1 MTSIPCHKER
11 WPPPPQKKKNNNNN
25 NNKNKIKLKELV
37 ELKGSP
43 VLSVMW
49 LCTASRAHTIIISL
63 LKKQKHEHLL
73 STCTG
78 MFQASVFSSFAVV

>member
-11 WPPPPQKKKNNNNN
+11 RPPPKKKKKKNL
-25 NNKNKIKLKELV
+25 KKLL